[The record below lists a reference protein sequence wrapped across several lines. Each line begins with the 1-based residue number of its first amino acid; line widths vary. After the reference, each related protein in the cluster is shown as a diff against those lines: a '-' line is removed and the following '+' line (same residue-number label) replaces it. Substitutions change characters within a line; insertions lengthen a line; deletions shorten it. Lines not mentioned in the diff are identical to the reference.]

1 MKLASIK
8 ELYRV
13 TSFTCTPN
21 NRPSLLKKKFLT
33 QSNCSSR
40 GSNQAFLL
48 WEIRLR
54 SNLHLGEAKGGFL
67 VDPQTVKQ
75 CKAEASPSSPL
86 AISSAP
92 IWKLLLGK
100 MQLSS

>member
-1 MKLASIK
+1 MKLTSIK

-75 CKAEASPSSPL
+75 CKAEASPSSLL